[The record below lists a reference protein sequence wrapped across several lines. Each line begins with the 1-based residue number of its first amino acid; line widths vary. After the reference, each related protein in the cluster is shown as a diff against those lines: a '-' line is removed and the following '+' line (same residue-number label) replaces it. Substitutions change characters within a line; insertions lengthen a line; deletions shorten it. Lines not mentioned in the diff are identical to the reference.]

1 MVFFSIV
8 STFLAFAEKGDNSI
22 VAKRD
27 VSVNQPCLQT
37 EKGAFHVW

>member
-27 VSVNQPCLQT
+27 VSVNQPQGNRIWDKIG
-37 EKGAFHVW
+37 E